1 MKMGL
6 NEIKQTLLNKKFGI
20 LLKINYE
27 YSVLQIGYWNDMD
40 KLVLLQHEPAFKNDS
55 SAIENRTV
63 IVTTILVSLFQYK

>member
-1 MKMGL
+1 MGL

-20 LLKINYE
+20 LLNINYE